1 MRSLSLFGC
10 AVVSAAVFSLAVGR
24 AAEAAPPPNDNRAD
38 AVAMDAFPFDVHGTL
53 VEGTVE
59 RLDPQVSECGTVSAT
74 VWYRIDTAPDGTIS
88 LAVKAAAGTA
98 PVVRVYARGGS
109 AIREVTCGSAA
120 AGETATASFQ
130 TTRGSNYFVLV
141 GRKPTSADGEFDL
154 HADLTLPPE
163 PPRNDRFAAAT
174 RIAHLPAT
182 VKGTTVGARTEDSD
196 PSGCDLATGTVWY
209 RLRPTHDGLV
219 LMKLHANGQ
228 LDAVI
233 GVLSRARSR
242 LEPGSC
248 RRTDPHGNATLAFR
262 ASHSSS
268 YFIVVGQQQ
277 GSRAGT
283 FSLTGLAAAAP
294 EKFPGRQ
301 LPAHA
306 VRATLNGLT
315 NVNDVW
321 NTKLTAGTTY
331 RVAFTSPACARAEL
345 RRPKDNA
352 ILLSFN
358 CSGYRTFTPG
368 PDGGGRYILEVL
380 AAPSDKPQSYRLQ
393 FAAVGADDIGVGI
406 PIANQTVRRG
416 SLDPRGVDVVD
427 IYHFDVVRRSDVKL
441 TLGVASGTEFHLV
454 LVTENG
460 SQLGSG
466 TGQVRRVLEPGRYVV
481 AVTAPPAT
489 KGGAY
494 RLSLLVRDITST
506 TLTLAAPVVP
516 LHSAVVLQPAVAP
529 SSTGVVEIQIDR
541 FDALAGWQ
549 FSRMIRIAAGSSATW
564 QPPSEGNWRVR
575 ASYLGSTA
583 TSPSRSGY
591 AYLTVH

>member
-1 MRSLSLFGC
+1 MARP
-10 AVVSAAVFSLAVGR
+10 R
-24 AAEAAPPPNDNRAD
+24 P
-38 AVAMDAFPFDVHGTL
+38 
-53 VEGTVE
+53 
-59 RLDPQVSECGTVSAT
+59 
-74 VWYRIDTAPDGTIS
+74 
-88 LAVKAAAGTA
+88 AG
-98 PVVRVYARGGS
+98 
-109 AIREVTCGSAA
+109 
-120 AGETATASFQ
+120 TATASFE
-130 TTRGSNYFVLV
+130 TTRGANYFVLV
-141 GRKPTSADGEFDL
+141 GRKPASADGEFDL

-163 PPRNDRFAAAT
+163 PPRNDRFAAAA

-196 PSGCDLATGTVWY
+196 PSGCDLAAGTVWY

-233 GVLSRARSR
+233 GAVSRTRSR
-242 LEPGSC
+242 LQPGSC
-248 RRTDPHGNATLAFR
+248 RQTDSHGNATIAFR
-262 ASHSSS
+262 ATHSSS

-283 FSLTGLAAAAP
+283 FSLSGVAAAAP

-331 RVAFTSPACARAEL
+331 RVAFASRACARAEL
-345 RRPKDNA
+345 LRPKDNA
-352 ILLSFN
+352 VLLSFN
-358 CSGYRTFTPG
+358 CSGYQTFTPG
-368 PDGGGRYILEVL
+368 PDGGGRYILQVL
-380 AAPSDKPQSYRLQ
+380 AAPSDKSQPYRLQ
-393 FAAVGADDIGVGI
+393 FAAVGPDDIGVGI
-406 PIANQTVRRG
+406 PIANQTVRPG
-416 SLDPRGVDVVD
+416 SLDPNGVDVVD
-427 IYHFDVVRRSDVKL
+427 IYHFDVDRRSDVRL
-441 TLGVASGTEFHLV
+441 TLGAPSGAAFHLV
-454 LVTENG
+454 LVTESG
-460 SQLGSG
+460 SQLGG
-466 TGQVRRVLEPGRYVV
+466 GADQVRRVLEPGRYVV

-494 RLSLLVRDITST
+494 RLALLVRDITVT
-506 TLTLAAPVVP
+506 TLALAAPVVP
-516 LHSAVVLQPAVAP
+516 LHSAVVLQPSVAP
-529 SSTGVVEIQIDR
+529 TSTGIVEVQIDR
-541 FDALAGWQ
+541 FDPLGGWQ
-549 FSRMIRIAAGSSATW
+549 FNRVIRISVGSSATW

-591 AYLTVH
+591 TYLTVR